1 MALVEELAVKCPEIG
16 GKEERMDGHGG
27 KFVKGR
33 REGTF
38 GAVDAYDFKFLSET
52 EAKVVRE
59 VGLK

>member
-16 GKEERMDGHGG
+16 GKEERMDGRGG

-38 GAVDAYDFKFLSET
+38 GAVYA
-52 EAKVVRE
+52 
-59 VGLK
+59 